1 MVLAFLLRD
10 YKSGVDVALALTFEI
25 RTMTTH
31 IVVFWEET
39 DRPQDIIIKEISE
52 GIQDRVDLADHP
64 ALCLIVI
71 AFGNHQ
77 DCMSEFKILERNLKS
92 LRQEILEKVYDPD
105 RSASIERTRSFYDDI
120 EDLKREL
127 NNMIFSKAA
136 AIETLRTYLQRYEHI
151 LEFIQAV
158 EDVIS
163 KLQPKIEFE
172 PFRQQGIELRWHAQS
187 LANSLNLQLHRY
199 EVLEIDIAVTLN
211 IVSHLEVSTGEI

>member
-1 MVLAFLLRD
+1 MNILRYLQSFHISWPIPDPGVLFIQRLWVGNRNCVGTISFCNKTQVQRLNIVVLAFLLRD
-10 YKSGVDVALALTFEI
+10 QESSVDVALALTFEV

-31 IVVFWEET
+31 IVVFREEK
-39 DRPQDIIIKEISE
+39 DRPQDTIFKEISE

-77 DCMSEFKILERNLKS
+77 DCMSESKNLERDLKL
-92 LRQEILEKVYDPD
+92 LRMEILEKVYDPD
-105 RSASIERTRSFYDDI
+105 RSASIERTRSFYNDI

-127 NNMIFSKAA
+127 NTMIFAKAA

-158 EDVIS
+158 EDLIS
-163 KLQPKIEFE
+163 KL
-172 PFRQQGIELRWHAQS
+172 
-187 LANSLNLQLHRY
+187 
-199 EVLEIDIAVTLN
+199 
-211 IVSHLEVSTGEI
+211 